1 MSQEQHSSP
10 SNAGAQNPVPLPQN
24 LQVQE
29 PDWHRDPG
37 VDRGRGAKLNMQH
50 LHSAVTRVELSLFS
64 SAKTKEEYED
74 PTTLL
79 GRLKQYILDKI
90 SLTNGSGVL
99 NSSSAPSLLPG
110 SSSIPAPAAAFHGMS
125 VPPGSNQVRF
135 QNGHASGFNGG
146 ASHGGVQRMERNMM
160 HNYSLCAGNNQNLN
174 QFDFGSNLGNGFG
187 SSVALSI
194 IPEQRALNSDSVD
207 CDSSF
212 LAHDPS
218 LFAEVRG
225 NSANT
230 IYQNGTLASNNV
242 RRLKHQIP
250 NSQQS
255 RNQTMQ
261 QNVPFELNQQSRLGL
276 PTIPENSSLN
286 SDFSDWYSSIPAQAP
301 PVVAAVRG
309 PSPNTICQNSS
320 LALNKAQQFGQQVL
334 NSQQSQHQTL
344 QQHVPLEVNQQ
355 SRLGLP
361 AIHGHEPQ
369 YPNSDWIPSIP
380 VQSPW
385 LVHELYGMPSYTTYQ
400 NSRLASNNVQ
410 QFEEQ
415 IPSFQQCVPY
425 QMNQFQQVD
434 PHQNVGLSSMSEGVN
449 TPMSLDQNYL
459 QLAPQ
464 LLPGPS
470 RIGPSPLKSSF
481 AMRTEIDIF
490 GQPQGLQKDEDLGEN
505 CIHSLKEV
513 ESLITHEKYE
523 ESQQLNVPSYSES
536 ETKGAE
542 IDNLCATQVQIDC
555 PVSNEHYCETEPVDD
570 PASSKEPIIGTQQE
584 NAEMDLEYD
593 HAKSQIVEE
602 TVEPCSENT
611 AGEIP
616 EESEEKVLSLIDT
629 FTVEQIEVHIASLR
643 QVNVEKDTKYHSGMK
658 NNKKFFLCKDCY
670 SGKNNC
676 KTIPKGKM
684 VEKVHKALE
693 EKWVECAKCGGW
705 QHHICALLNDMKNK
719 EEEPDYTCPKCYIQ
733 EFQHGERVPLPPS
746 AVPGAKE
753 LPRTSLSD
761 HIERKLFAS
770 LEQERRERA
779 DVLGKNLTD
788 VEGAE
793 GLTVRV
799 VCSVDKSCKVN
810 QRFWNVLQRENYPQ
824 EFPYKSKVIL
834 LFQKIEQVDV
844 ILFAMFA
851 QEYGPECDYPNKDT
865 VYISYIDSVKYLR
878 PQIKTVNGEALR
890 TFVFH
895 ELLLGYLDYCKK
907 QGLTKCHIW
916 VCPPKKKDDYIFY
929 CHPDYQNI
937 PTTGKLQNWYQFMI
951 EKAIKGNIVVAFS
964 YLYEHF
970 YGPHSE
976 DKVTAANLPYFEGG
990 YFPNITDIVI
1000 DSVKKLEERGE
1011 RKAFTSRKRKKSSSS
1026 RPDSYENSAKDILL
1040 MKKFG
1045 SYINIKKDKKNLLL
1059 LHLKFSCALC
1069 SKTISSG
1076 KRWFCNQCQ
1085 HYVLCDECYN
1095 KEQDLSDCE
1104 KPPTKYRKKH
1114 IFLQAEVN
1122 DLAFDHRNEDGNLC
1136 KKFIET
1142 REEFLTFC
1150 VNHSYQFDTL
1160 RRAKHSTAMI
1170 LYHLHEPKWLLGLYW
1185 KQKFSL
1191 NATDPDLSSVDA
1203 KCRLN
1208 SPDTIMKSL
1217 GLTQPQK
1224 LVTKEWTARDLYFL
1238 AQFKLCHRAVQFVKH
1253 YLLLMKM
1260 TPSIVLNKRIER
1272 ERKYQCSD
1280 HCYYRIRS

>member
-1 MSQEQHSSP
+1 MSQEQHSSS

-29 PDWHRDPG
+29 PGWHRDPG
-37 VDRGRGAKLNMQH
+37 VDRGRGAKLNMQY

-90 SLTNGSGVL
+90 SLTKGSGVL
-99 NSSSAPSLLPG
+99 NSSSSTIIVAS
-110 SSSIPAPAAAFHGMS
+110 AAQAYRTPAAAFHDMS
-125 VPPGSNQVRF
+125 VPTKEPGYDTYLQLHF

-160 HNYSLCAGNNQNLN
+160 HNYSLGAGNNQNLN

-187 SSVALSI
+187 SSVA
-194 IPEQRALNSDSVD
+194 
-207 CDSSF
+207 
-212 LAHDPS
+212 
-218 LFAEVRG
+218 
-225 NSANT
+225 
-230 IYQNGTLASNNV
+230 
-242 RRLKHQIP
+242 
-250 NSQQS
+250 
-255 RNQTMQ
+255 
-261 QNVPFELNQQSRLGL
+261 
-276 PTIPENSSLN
+276 
-286 SDFSDWYSSIPAQAP
+286 
-301 PVVAAVRG
+301 
-309 PSPNTICQNSS
+309 
-320 LALNKAQQFGQQVL
+320 
-334 NSQQSQHQTL
+334 L

-369 YPNSDWIPSIP
+369 YPYSDWIPSIP
-380 VQSPW
+380 VQAPW
-385 LVHELYGMPSYTTYQ
+385 LVHEIHGMPSYTTYQ

-425 QMNQFQQVD
+425 QMNQFQQLD

-490 GQPQGLQKDEDLGEN
+490 GQPQGLQKDEDFGEN
-505 CIHSLKEV
+505 CVHSLAEV
-513 ESLITHEKYE
+513 ESLITHENYE

-602 TVEPCSENT
+602 TVETCSENT

-629 FTVEQIEVHIASLR
+629 FTVEQIEEHIASLR
-643 QVNVEKDTKYHSGMK
+643 HVNVEKDTKYHSGMK

-684 VEKVHKALE
+684 VEKVHEALE

-705 QHHICALLNDMKNK
+705 QHHICALFNDTKNK

-779 DVLGKNLTD
+779 SVLGKNLTD

-810 QRFWNVLQRENYPQ
+810 QRFWNVLQRENYPH

-878 PQIKTVNGEALR
+878 PQIKTVHGEALR

-895 ELLLGYLDYCKK
+895 ELLLGYLDYCKR

-929 CHPDYQNI
+929 CHPDDQNI
-937 PTTGKLQNWYQFMI
+937 PNTEKLQNWYQFMI

-1000 DSVKKLEERGE
+1000 DYVKKLEERGE
-1011 RKAFTSRKRKKSSSS
+1011 RQAFTSRKRKKSSSS

-1059 LHLKFSCALC
+1059 LHLQFSCALC

-1122 DLAFDHRNEDGNLC
+1122 DMAFDHRNEDGNLC

-1203 KCRLN
+1203 KCRYI
-1208 SPDTIMKSL
+1208 S
-1217 GLTQPQK
+1217 
-1224 LVTKEWTARDLYFL
+1224 
-1238 AQFKLCHRAVQFVKH
+1238 C
-1253 YLLLMKM
+1253 
-1260 TPSIVLNKRIER
+1260 
-1272 ERKYQCSD
+1272 
-1280 HCYYRIRS
+1280 

>member
-1 MSQEQHSSP
+1 M
-10 SNAGAQNPVPLPQN
+10 
-24 LQVQE
+24 
-29 PDWHRDPG
+29 
-37 VDRGRGAKLNMQH
+37 
-50 LHSAVTRVELSLFS
+50 
-64 SAKTKEEYED
+64 
-74 PTTLL
+74 
-79 GRLKQYILDKI
+79 I
-90 SLTNGSGVL
+90 
-99 NSSSAPSLLPG
+99 PSLYRHKEKKIAC
-110 SSSIPAPAAAFHGMS
+110 SIDS
-125 VPPGSNQVRF
+125 DDTN
-135 QNGHASGFNGG
+135 
-146 ASHGGVQRMERNMM
+146 
-160 HNYSLCAGNNQNLN
+160 LLAGNNQNLN

-225 NSANT
+225 NSTNT

-276 PTIPENSSLN
+276 STIPENSSLN

-369 YPNSDWIPSIP
+369 CPYSDWIPSIP
-380 VQSPW
+380 VQAPW

-400 NSRLASNNVQ
+400 NGSLASNNVQ

-415 IPSFQQCVPY
+415 IPSFQQYVPY
-425 QMNQFQQVD
+425 QMNQFQQLD

-470 RIGPSPLKSSF
+470 QIGPSPLKSSF

-505 CIHSLKEV
+505 CTHSLKEV
-513 ESLITHEKYE
+513 ESLITHENYE
-523 ESQQLNVPSYSES
+523 DSQQLNVPSYSES
-536 ETKGAE
+536 ETKGEE
-542 IDNLCATQVQIDC
+542 IDNLCATQ
-555 PVSNEHYCETEPVDD
+555 
-570 PASSKEPIIGTQQE
+570 
-584 NAEMDLEYD
+584 
-593 HAKSQIVEE
+593 
-602 TVEPCSENT
+602 
-611 AGEIP
+611 
-616 EESEEKVLSLIDT
+616 
-629 FTVEQIEVHIASLR
+629 
-643 QVNVEKDTKYHSGMK
+643 
-658 NNKKFFLCKDCY
+658 
-670 SGKNNC
+670 
-676 KTIPKGKM
+676 
-684 VEKVHKALE
+684 
-693 EKWVECAKCGGW
+693 WVECAKCGGW
-705 QHHICALLNDMKNK
+705 QHHICALFNDTKNK

-779 DVLGKNLTD
+779 SVLGKNLTD

-824 EFPYKSKVIL
+824 EFPYKSK
-834 LFQKIEQVDV
+834 
-844 ILFAMFA
+844 
-851 QEYGPECDYPNKDT
+851 
-865 VYISYIDSVKYLR
+865 
-878 PQIKTVNGEALR
+878 
-890 TFVFH
+890 
-895 ELLLGYLDYCKK
+895 
-907 QGLTKCHIW
+907 
-916 VCPPKKKDDYIFY
+916 
-929 CHPDYQNI
+929 
-937 PTTGKLQNWYQFMI
+937 FMI

-1000 DSVKKLEERGE
+1000 DYVKKLEERGE
-1011 RKAFTSRKRKKSSSS
+1011 RQAFTSRKRKKSSSS

-1040 MKKFG
+1040 MKK
-1045 SYINIKKDKKNLLL
+1045 
-1059 LHLKFSCALC
+1059 
-1069 SKTISSG
+1069 
-1076 KRWFCNQCQ
+1076 
-1085 HYVLCDECYN
+1085 
-1095 KEQDLSDCE
+1095 
-1104 KPPTKYRKKH
+1104 
-1114 IFLQAEVN
+1114 AEVN
-1122 DLAFDHRNEDGNLC
+1122 DMAFDHRNEDGNRC
-1136 KKFIET
+1136 KKFIDT

-1170 LYHLHEPKWLLGLYW
+1170 LYHLHEPSEG
-1185 KQKFSL
+1185 
-1191 NATDPDLSSVDA
+1191 
-1203 KCRLN
+1203 
-1208 SPDTIMKSL
+1208 
-1217 GLTQPQK
+1217 
-1224 LVTKEWTARDLYFL
+1224 
-1238 AQFKLCHRAVQFVKH
+1238 
-1253 YLLLMKM
+1253 
-1260 TPSIVLNKRIER
+1260 
-1272 ERKYQCSD
+1272 
-1280 HCYYRIRS
+1280 

>member
-1 MSQEQHSSP
+1 MEVLKSKLISYTIVSQLLFTLCLNECPYGLTPLHEFHS
-10 SNAGAQNPVPLPQN
+10 Q
-24 LQVQE
+24 
-29 PDWHRDPG
+29 
-37 VDRGRGAKLNMQH
+37 
-50 LHSAVTRVELSLFS
+50 
-64 SAKTKEEYED
+64 EEYED

-110 SSSIPAPAAAFHGMS
+110 SSSIPAPAAAFHDMS
-125 VPPGSNQVRF
+125 AVPPGSNQIHF

-146 ASHGGVQRMERNMM
+146 ASHSGVQRMERNMM
-160 HNYSLCAGNNQNLN
+160 HNYSLGTGNNQNLN

-194 IPEQRALNSDSVD
+194 IPEQRALNSDTVD

-225 NSANT
+225 NSSNT

-276 PTIPENSSLN
+276 STIPENSSLN

-361 AIHGHEPQ
+361 AIHGDEPQ
-369 YPNSDWIPSIP
+369 YTYSDWIPSIP
-380 VQSPW
+380 VQAPW

-410 QFEEQ
+410 QFEQ
-415 IPSFQQCVPY
+415 IPSFQQYVPY
-425 QMNQFQQVD
+425 QMNQFQQLD
-434 PHQNVGLSSMSEGVN
+434 PHQNVSLSSMSEEVN

-505 CIHSLKEV
+505 CIHSFQEG
-513 ESLITHEKYE
+513 ESLITHENYE
-523 ESQQLNVPSYSES
+523 ESQQLNVPSYSQS

-593 HAKSQIVEE
+593 HAKSEIVEE

-616 EESEEKVLSLIDT
+616 EESKEKVLSFIDT
-629 FTVEQIEVHIASLR
+629 FTVEQIEEHIASLR
-643 QVNVEKDTKYHSGMK
+643 QVKVENNTERSYATSTQSNEYRCRLCDVSRYFFRLVPILCSHCGGCIKKDTKYHSGMK
-658 NNKKFFLCKDCY
+658 NNKKFSLCKDCY

-684 VEKVHKALE
+684 VVKVHAALE
-693 EKWVECAKCGGW
+693 EKWVECGKCGGW
-705 QHHICALLNDMKNK
+705 QHHICALFNDTKNK

-770 LEQERRERA
+770 LEQERQERA

-793 GLTVRV
+793 GLTIRV

-834 LFQKIEQVDV
+834 LFQNIEQVDV

-878 PQIKTVNGEALR
+878 PQIKTVRGEALR

-895 ELLLGYLDYCKK
+895 ELLIGYLDYCKR
-907 QGLTKCHIW
+907 QGLAKCHIW

-929 CHPDYQNI
+929 CHPNDQNI
-937 PTTGKLQNWYQFMI
+937 PTTEKLQNWYQFMI

-1000 DSVKKLEERGE
+1000 NSVKKLEERGE

-1045 SYINIKKDKKNLLL
+1045 SYIN
-1059 LHLKFSCALC
+1059 
-1069 SKTISSG
+1069 
-1076 KRWFCNQCQ
+1076 KRRTKRIYYYCTLNFPV
-1085 HYVLCDECYN
+1085 HYV
-1095 KEQDLSDCE
+1095 
-1104 KPPTKYRKKH
+1104 PR
-1114 IFLQAEVN
+1114 
-1122 DLAFDHRNEDGNLC
+1122 
-1136 KKFIET
+1136 
-1142 REEFLTFC
+1142 
-1150 VNHSYQFDTL
+1150 
-1160 RRAKHSTAMI
+1160 
-1170 LYHLHEPKWLLGLYW
+1170 
-1185 KQKFSL
+1185 
-1191 NATDPDLSSVDA
+1191 
-1203 KCRLN
+1203 
-1208 SPDTIMKSL
+1208 
-1217 GLTQPQK
+1217 
-1224 LVTKEWTARDLYFL
+1224 
-1238 AQFKLCHRAVQFVKH
+1238 
-1253 YLLLMKM
+1253 
-1260 TPSIVLNKRIER
+1260 
-1272 ERKYQCSD
+1272 
-1280 HCYYRIRS
+1280 

>member
-1 MSQEQHSSP
+1 
-10 SNAGAQNPVPLPQN
+10 
-24 LQVQE
+24 
-29 PDWHRDPG
+29 
-37 VDRGRGAKLNMQH
+37 
-50 LHSAVTRVELSLFS
+50 
-64 SAKTKEEYED
+64 
-74 PTTLL
+74 
-79 GRLKQYILDKI
+79 
-90 SLTNGSGVL
+90 
-99 NSSSAPSLLPG
+99 
-110 SSSIPAPAAAFHGMS
+110 
-125 VPPGSNQVRF
+125 
-135 QNGHASGFNGG
+135 
-146 ASHGGVQRMERNMM
+146 MERNMM
-160 HNYSLCAGNNQNLN
+160 HNYSLGAGNNQNLN

-187 SSVALSI
+187 SSVA
-194 IPEQRALNSDSVD
+194 
-207 CDSSF
+207 
-212 LAHDPS
+212 
-218 LFAEVRG
+218 
-225 NSANT
+225 
-230 IYQNGTLASNNV
+230 
-242 RRLKHQIP
+242 
-250 NSQQS
+250 
-255 RNQTMQ
+255 
-261 QNVPFELNQQSRLGL
+261 
-276 PTIPENSSLN
+276 
-286 SDFSDWYSSIPAQAP
+286 
-301 PVVAAVRG
+301 
-309 PSPNTICQNSS
+309 
-320 LALNKAQQFGQQVL
+320 
-334 NSQQSQHQTL
+334 L

-369 YPNSDWIPSIP
+369 YPYSDWIPSIP
-380 VQSPW
+380 VQAPW
-385 LVHELYGMPSYTTYQ
+385 LVHEIHGMPSYTTYQ

-425 QMNQFQQVD
+425 QMNQFQQLD

-470 RIGPSPLKSSF
+470 RIGPGPLKSSF

-490 GQPQGLQKDEDLGEN
+490 GQPQGLQKDEDFGEN
-505 CIHSLKEV
+505 CVHSLAEV
-513 ESLITHEKYE
+513 ESLITHENYE

-602 TVEPCSENT
+602 TVETCSENT

-629 FTVEQIEVHIASLR
+629 FTVEQIEEHIASLR
-643 QVNVEKDTKYHSGMK
+643 HVNVEKDTKYHSGMK

-684 VEKVHKALE
+684 VEKVHEALE

-705 QHHICALLNDMKNK
+705 QHHICALFNDTKNK

-779 DVLGKNLTD
+779 SVLGKNLTD

-799 VCSVDKSCKVN
+799 VCSVDKNCKVN

-878 PQIKTVNGEALR
+878 PQIKTVHGEALR

-895 ELLLGYLDYCKK
+895 ELLLGYLDYCKR

-929 CHPDYQNI
+929 CHPDDQNI
-937 PTTGKLQNWYQFMI
+937 PNTEKLQNWYQFMI

-1000 DSVKKLEERGE
+1000 DYVKKLEERGE
-1011 RKAFTSRKRKKSSSS
+1011 RQAFTIWK
-1026 RPDSYENSAKDILL
+1026 
-1040 MKKFG
+1040 
-1045 SYINIKKDKKNLLL
+1045 
-1059 LHLKFSCALC
+1059 LHQHKEGQKEFTITAPSIFLRTMFQDNFIWKAVVLQSMPALCAL
-1069 SKTISSG
+1069 
-1076 KRWFCNQCQ
+1076 R
-1085 HYVLCDECYN
+1085 
-1095 KEQDLSDCE
+1095 
-1104 KPPTKYRKKH
+1104 R
-1114 IFLQAEVN
+1114 AEVK
-1122 DLAFDHRNEDGNLC
+1122 DMAFDHRNEDGNLC

-1203 KCRLN
+1203 KCRYV
-1208 SPDTIMKSL
+1208 S
-1217 GLTQPQK
+1217 
-1224 LVTKEWTARDLYFL
+1224 
-1238 AQFKLCHRAVQFVKH
+1238 C
-1253 YLLLMKM
+1253 
-1260 TPSIVLNKRIER
+1260 
-1272 ERKYQCSD
+1272 
-1280 HCYYRIRS
+1280 